1 VIALT
6 RDRPLLAVLAVLAG
20 LGALAMTV
28 GAQGATSAASRPCS
42 LSLHDQL
49 PPGGTP
55 AYDLTVSVR
64 NTSCATGTEVMKAF
78 HRCRTGSGARCTKR
92 VLRTWACT
100 GRRTSAP
107 PTFLGTFTCRSGSG
121 RVASSYRQDTPDC
134 FGAAARDPEL
144 PCFNPSRTI
153 YPAPGDSDTDAS
165 HVCGRDVV
173 KDACVFGAS
182 AKSARGHFA
191 LLGDSHTF
199 HWQAALS
206 VLAAA
211 NQWRGYSI
219 SAGGCFFS
227 AVVASFS
234 EGCVPWYLTA
244 LHWFDDHPE
253 VSTVFVTSNAD
264 TPVAVPD
271 GQTSDEVKIDGFRRA
286 WQALPKT
293 VKHIVVLRDL
303 TVSTDATFSCVY
315 TTVAAGTQRPGP
327 ACALARSVALRKDLG
342 VETVR
347 VLRSSRYQQ
356 IDLSDFLCGRT
367 ACAPVV
373 GGALVNGDIF
383 GHLNPTFMRT
393 LGPYLLRAVRR
404 LQAGW

>member
-1 VIALT
+1 VIVPTHRRSALA
-6 RDRPLLAVLAVLAG
+6 LLAVLAT
-20 LGALAMTV
+20 LGALGVTA
-28 GAQGATSAASRPCS
+28 GAQSAKPAAQRSCS
-42 LSLHDQL
+42 LSPRDQR

-64 NTSCATGTEVMKAF
+64 NASCATGVNVMKAF
-78 HRCRTGSGARCTKR
+78 HRCRTETGSRCARKL
-92 VLRTWACT
+92 LRTWSCS

-107 PTFLGTFTCRSGSG
+107 PTFLGTFTCRSGGG
-121 RVASSYRQDTPDC
+121 RVNSSYRQDTPSC
-134 FGAAARDPEL
+134 FGAAARDPLL
-144 PCFNPSRTI
+144 PCLNPSKTI
-153 YPAPGDSDTDAS
+153 YPAPGDGDTDTS
-165 HVCGRDVV
+165 HECDRGVV
-173 KDACVFGAS
+173 KDACVFGVTA
-182 AKSARGHFA
+182 ASARGHFA

-206 VLAAA
+206 VVAAA
-211 NQWRGYSI
+211 NRWRGYSI

-227 AVVASFS
+227 AAVASFS
-234 EGCVPWYLTA
+234 EGCMPWYLTA

-303 TVSTDATFSCVY
+303 TVSTDATFNCVY
-315 TTVAAGTQRPGP
+315 TVVAAGTQRPGP

-347 VLRSSRYQQ
+347 VLRSGRYQQ
-356 IDLSDFLCGRT
+356 IDLSDFVCGRT